1 MAKLTETLSGVN
13 SGKPIVDPGPA
24 GPSFLGA
31 LANFGSGVVESASAG
46 LEMRDRQRQRD
57 EVSARQARLDAAATA
72 QDEFAGALF
81 NTQRTQNRQ
90 LAEEAL
96 TPEPPAFMETFG
108 RLSVGLSN
116 LSGTEVPPEMRAAA
130 DSVLRVR
137 RAVNQGRAGP
147 MAHELALESTI
158 ADFYQRY
165 PEQRAE
171 FAAFMQSQNID
182 HYLFRGIKTE
192 QAAAEA
198 EGAAE
203 IAGRT
208 HLYNEAAKAGLVLD
222 GMDFDQG
229 VAVGRRFIEA
239 QAEGAAVRAR
249 IEQEARD
256 RAEGREIDKIEEGR
270 TERDYANNVISQYGI
285 RVDAVIGSIER
296 AIAATGDDAMGQ
308 ADLSETV
315 TTLRAGLSQARRQ
328 ALVDAATNNRSAD
341 TRKQIEDF
349 FEAQDAAL
357 TSLFTGNITQNINSA
372 RNLAATLRIDMAR
385 SLPMFAS
392 IQGLL
397 GPAKTNAVI
406 EGLTS
411 GEATGGISAEAIAIA
426 RRELSQWDPTRP
438 QAGMNIARM
447 IEYLQGT
454 SSLKDYTPEEAP
466 GLVQINAR
474 ALTAVQREVLGGNE
488 SEIGSWM
495 TAFGN
500 TVEAAGEL
508 QPTTVSGSSLYA
520 ATNTYARPESRRV
533 LAMAVRANPELGQ
546 ALVQASRG
554 TAAHNLLLATRQVP
568 DSMYQVRWTGS
579 AYQVVLDRE
588 GYETWARNQSGS
600 GSGYASTQLGGMTI
614 EGSISVPSYEEMLQS
629 GNIPQDMQDRRAA
642 ANLALGH
649 LENTDSYD
657 ENVSGLSL
665 QERRALWTRGES
677 PSSVARRAM
686 TGPATSQEA
695 AANLRALARQGAED
709 FVVDMADNPLTPRD
723 EPAPPRTEVQTF
735 ARTTFESAGVP
746 WEVTNR
752 LAMKESRWD
761 TEADNGTAQG
771 VFQIKGF
778 NGSWEENVQAG
789 LDHWLE
795 AGRGA
800 RAALGREPTPADQY
814 VMYQQGAGG
823 GAALLRPANANRP
836 AWEVLLPLYQ
846 REYGSSAERV
856 AKQAVTRN
864 GGTLGMTAAQ
874 FAQSIRDYWNR

>member
-57 EVSARQARLDAAATA
+57 EVSARQARVDAAATA

-81 NTQRTQNRQ
+81 NTQRTQNAQ

-96 TPEPPAFMETFG
+96 SPEPPAFMETFG
-108 RLSVGLSN
+108 RLSIGLSQ
-116 LSGTEVPPEMRAAA
+116 LTGTEVPPEMRAAA

-208 HLYNEAAKAGLVLD
+208 SLYNAAAEAGLVLD
-222 GMDFDQG
+222 DMDFNAG
-229 VAVGRRFIEA
+229 VAQGRRLIEA
-239 QAEGAAVRAR
+239 QAEAAR
-249 IEQEARD
+249 IAAEAEQQRKD
-256 RAEGREIDKIEEGR
+256 RAEGREVDTRLEGQNEQQY
-270 TERDYANNVISQYGI
+270 TNNVISQYGI
-285 RVDAVIGSIER
+285 RVDAVIGTLER
-296 AIAATGDDAMGQ
+296 AISATGDDALGQ
-308 ADLSETV
+308 ADLSSTV
-315 TTLRAGLSQARRQ
+315 TTLRAGLAQARRQ
-328 ALVDAATNNRSAD
+328 AIVDAATNNRSAE
-341 TRKQIEDF
+341 TKKQIEDF
-349 FEAQDAAL
+349 FDAQDTAL
-357 TSLFTGNITQNINSA
+357 TSLFNGNVTQNINAARSLSA
-372 RNLAATLRIDMAR
+372 ALNIDMAR
-385 SLPMFAS
+385 SLPMFAR
-392 IQGLL
+392 IQQAL
-397 GPAKTNAVI
+397 GPAKAGAVI
-406 EGLTS
+406 EGITS
-411 GEATGGISAEAIAIA
+411 GEPTGGISAEAIATA
-426 RRELSQWDPTRP
+426 RRELTQWDPLAP

-447 IEYLQGT
+447 VEYLQGT
-454 SSLKDYTPEEAP
+454 SSLQDYTPEQAP
-466 GLVQINAR
+466 ELVRMNSR
-474 ALTAVQREVLGGNE
+474 ALAAVQREVLGGNE
-488 SEIGSWM
+488 SELGSWM

-520 ATNTYARPESRRV
+520 ATNTYARPESRRA
-533 LAMAVRANPELGQ
+533 LTMAVRANPELGQ

-554 TAAHNLLLATRQVP
+554 TAAHNLMLATREVP

-579 AYQVVLDRE
+579 AYQAVLSRDAYESWAATQRE
-588 GYETWARNQSGS
+588 GVGRSSFGPS
-600 GSGYASTQLGGMTI
+600 LGG
-614 EGSISVPSYEEMLQS
+614 GVPSYEQMLES
-629 GNIPQDMQDRRAA
+629 SRIPQDVQDRRAA

-686 TGPATSQEA
+686 TGPATSQEG
-695 AANLRALARQGAED
+695 AANLRALARQGVEE

-752 LAMKESRWD
+752 LAMKESNWD
-761 TEADNGTAQG
+761 IEADSGTAQG

-800 RAALGREPTPADQY
+800 RAALGRAPTPADQY